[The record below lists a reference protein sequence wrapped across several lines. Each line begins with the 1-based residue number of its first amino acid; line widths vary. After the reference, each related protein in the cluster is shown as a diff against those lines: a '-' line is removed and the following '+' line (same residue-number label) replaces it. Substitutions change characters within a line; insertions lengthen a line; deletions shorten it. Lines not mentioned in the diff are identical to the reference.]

1 MDMKYIN
8 DKLLVER
15 YLQGTLSNEEADAFE
30 EAFLAS
36 PELLDQLE
44 AAERLRQGLRDL
56 QTVEGQAFARQ
67 NRGFPASLLHSPRY
81 AQAATIFLAVSL
93 LVSGGLYMQNMELSE
108 QSAMGAT
115 SGAQIVA
122 LETVRGA
129 SDAEPF
135 NVLERGD
142 VGSQV
147 VLMVDPG
154 FEPYAH
160 FRATITRLGET
171 GTAQTVLQVSELQ
184 PGYEDMLALSLP
196 ASMLEAGDYAV
207 QVEGWRSDSP
217 ADQAFEPVNRVT
229 FRVR

>member
-15 YLQGTLSNEEADAFE
+15 YLQGTLSNEEAEAFE

-56 QTVEGQAFARQ
+56 QTVEGQAFARK
-67 NRGFPASLLHSPRY
+67 NRGFPGSLLHSPRY
-81 AQAATIFLAVSL
+81 ALAATVFLAVSL
-93 LVSGGLYMQNMELSE
+93 VVSGGMFTQTILLAERSGPGT
-108 QSAMGAT
+108 SAV
-115 SGAQIVA
+115 QIVA
-122 LETVRGA
+122 LETVRGVTG
-129 SDAEPF
+129 DEPF
-135 NVLERGD
+135 NVLEPGEP
-142 VGSQV
+142 GSQV

-160 FRATITRLGET
+160 FRATITRLGEAD
-171 GTAQTVLQVSELQ
+171 TAQTVLQVDELQ

-207 QVEGWRSDSP
+207 QVDGWRSDSP